1 MFKGCLISPV
11 SQTGRRRKARHE
23 WRTKQ
28 QLKVSEGWRRRR
40 VEPEGFWL
48 LPSDD
53 VRCGVIVLVR
63 QLGLSPDLTSGV
75 CPSLPVYISQT
86 EKHVLTEMNTCW
98 RARITKTTTVTVW
111 RSDRGFL
118 LSDGCQLIGFGLWFW
133 SLVLRLSPSWFW
145 SQRWPYLDK
154 RTEHGRISWLD
165 VTNNPRTYKSQSIH
179 TVKHNLLYSI
189 SCFI

>member
-1 MFKGCLISPV
+1 M
-11 SQTGRRRKARHE
+11 
-23 WRTKQ
+23 
-28 QLKVSEGWRRRR
+28 
-40 VEPEGFWL
+40 

-98 RARITKTTTVTVW
+98 RARITKTTTVTAW

-118 LSDGCQLIGFGLWFW
+118 LSDGCQLVGLWT
-133 SLVLRLSPSWFW
+133 LVLKLGI
-145 SQRWPYLDK
+145 K
-154 RTEHGRISWLD
+154 A
-165 VTNNPRTYKSQSIH
+165 VTILVLKPEMTIFRQEDRAGEDI
-179 TVKHNLLYSI
+179 LI
-189 SCFI
+189 GCD